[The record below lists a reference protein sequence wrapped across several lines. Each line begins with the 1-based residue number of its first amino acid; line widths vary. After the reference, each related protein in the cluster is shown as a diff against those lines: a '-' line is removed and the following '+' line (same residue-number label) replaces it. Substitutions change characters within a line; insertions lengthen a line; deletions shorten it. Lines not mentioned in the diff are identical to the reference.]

1 MRVGAGLALIDWDRL
16 GSVGIG
22 WDRVGRRAGSAL
34 GVVSLAPPRPRTKA
48 DLDRCG
54 LQRKRGNECQISPI
68 VEPSLRFFVTLSDSP
83 RRRPLRVDEA
93 GLALIGFFAFSFAA
107 PGPFFFCCCL
117 SLRCLNFSFRVNDF
131 SYSSFSFFFVFF
143 LLVRSFSDEAASTG
157 LAGSVVWA
165 CRTCCRGPLCA
176 V

>member
-16 GSVGIG
+16 GLS
-22 WDRVGRRAGSAL
+22 WAARRLGLGLCFACAAPAAHESGS
-34 GVVSLAPPRPRTKA
+34 
-48 DLDRCG
+48 DRCG

-107 PGPFFFCCCL
+107 PGPFFL
-117 SLRCLNFSFRVNDF
+117 LLL
-131 SYSSFSFFFVFF
+131 SFFAMLEFFV
-143 LLVRSFSDEAASTG
+143 
-157 LAGSVVWA
+157 
-165 CRTCCRGPLCA
+165 
-176 V
+176 